1 MGLNFHHP
9 GVDHIM
15 PLNSE
20 SHFIHRIIILTP
32 WNFQPLFGIC
42 RCVCGCQHRQTY
54 HNDRI
59 CLIILRSVRC
69 KKNPQMD
76 DNSSDS

>member
-20 SHFIHRIIILTP
+20 SPLIHRIIILTL
-32 WNFQPLFGIC
+32 WNFHQLFGIF
-42 RCVCGCQHRQTY
+42 RCVCGCQRDQTY
-54 HNDRI
+54 RNYRYLCADFAF
-59 CLIILRSVRC
+59 CT
-69 KKNPQMD
+69 M
-76 DNSSDS
+76 